1 MMTMMNENSVSETV
15 GFILILSLV
24 VTSIGIVTLYGY
36 PLLLKEQGA
45 TDVKNMEQTM
55 IVLQNDIKSLCY
67 RNVPY
72 TEMMLQAG
80 GGTLSVLDSG
90 DTPQYFNI
98 SWNGNGGGAYSSFNP
113 GELRYRS
120 DTENTII
127 TLENGAVHERL
138 EFSDAAGSSMLA
150 EPRWFY
156 DSTTRTFV
164 IYLMELQANSP
175 MGASGMCVIRMHVD
189 SQTQTIIDDAG
200 TVQVKYQYCGTDDYS
215 VAWRNYLTGSVG
227 MTKTAANTYTK
238 TGVSKLVIK
247 HYRITVDDL

>member
-36 PLLLKEQGA
+36 PLLLKQQGA

-72 TEMMLQAG
+72 TEMMMQAG
-80 GGTLSVLDSG
+80 GGTISVLDSSV
-90 DTPQYFNI
+90 TPQYFNI
-98 SWNGNGGGAYSSFNP
+98 SWDDDAYPSFHP

-138 EFSDAAGSSMLA
+138 EFSDTAGSSMLA

-156 DSTTRTFV
+156 DSTTGMFV
-164 IYLMELQANSP
+164 IYLMELQADSP
-175 MGASGMCVIRMHVD
+175 MGASGMCVIGMHVD
-189 SQTQTIIDDAG
+189 SQNQTIIDEAG
-200 TVQVKYQYCGTDDYS
+200 TVRVEYQPCETDDYS
-215 VAWRNYLTGSVG
+215 VAWRNYLTGTVG
-227 MTKTAANTYTK
+227 MTETGSGTYSK
-238 TGVSKLVIK
+238 HEVSKLVIK
-247 HYRITVDDL
+247 HYVITVDDL